1 MADLFEIEAYC
12 NSLLCTDR
20 FHDYCPNGLQVDA
33 GRAEVRRLATAVT
46 ASLAVIEAAAAWG
59 AELLLTHHGYFWK
72 GEAEPLRGVKGK
84 RIRALMQNGLSLMV
98 YHLPLDAHPELG
110 NNRGLGEALGL
121 QGAPLDEEGLLWSAD
136 LPEAM
141 DGAAI
146 AALIGQSLGRPPLH
160 LEAPGRIERLFWCTG
175 AAQGYM
181 ERVAGVGGQAY
192 LSGEV
197 SEQSY
202 HLARE
207 LGIHY
212 FAAGHHATERSGV
225 RSLGGHLAERF
236 GIEHRFIDEENPV

>member
-12 NSLLCTDR
+12 NSLLSADR
-20 FHDYCPNGLQVDA
+20 FRDYCPNGLQVDA
-33 GRAEVRRLATAVT
+33 GGAEVRRLATAVT

-84 RIRALMQNGLSLMV
+84 RVRTLMQNGLSLMV

-110 NNRGLGEALGL
+110 NNRGLGKALGL

-136 LPEAM
+136 LPEPM

-160 LEAPGRIERLFWCTG
+160 LAAPGRIERLFWCTG

-181 ERVAGVGGQAY
+181 ERVAGEGGQAY

-212 FAAGHHATERSGV
+212 FAAGHHATERFGV
-225 RSLGGHLAERF
+225 RSLGAHLAERF
-236 GIEHRFIDEENPV
+236 GIEYRFIDEENPV